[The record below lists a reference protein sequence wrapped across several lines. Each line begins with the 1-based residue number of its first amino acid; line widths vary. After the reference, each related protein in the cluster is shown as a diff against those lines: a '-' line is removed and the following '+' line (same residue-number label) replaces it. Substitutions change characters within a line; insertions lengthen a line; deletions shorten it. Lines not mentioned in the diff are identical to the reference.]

1 METMLYDYLTVNE
14 EGRLVIGGVD
24 VRDLAEEFG
33 TPLYV
38 LNEDRVRENCRKYTA
53 AMAKY
58 FREGSMPLYAGK
70 ALCFK
75 GIYPVIDSEG
85 LGADVVSPGEAFTA
99 LAAGFPAE
107 KLFFHGTN
115 KTDEDIAYGLESG
128 IGYFV
133 IDNMNEL
140 AALDRE
146 AGEKGIVQKALL
158 RVTVGLDPHTLEAI
172 NTGKVDSQFGVP
184 IETGQAEGFLK
195 AALDAENIDVRG
207 FHSHIGSQIMESD
220 SFCDQVD
227 ILLGFAAD
235 MMEKYGFTAEYF
247 NLGGGFG
254 VRYTE
259 ADPFVDID
267 GNIREISDHL
277 KAGCERTGFPE
288 PKILMEP
295 GRSIVADAGVTLYT
309 AGGIKTVEGY
319 RDYVTVDG
327 GMTDNPRYALY
338 KSEYTV
344 LNASRA
350 DAPADFEC
358 TIAGRCCES
367 GDRIA
372 ENIKIA
378 RPERGD
384 LIAVLTTGAYNY
396 AMSMNYNRVTR
407 PAMVMISGGKARLV
421 IRRQTFEDLISCEL

>member
-1 METMLYDYLTVNE
+1 MGKMLYDYLTTNE
-14 EGRLVIGGVD
+14 KGHLVIGGID
-24 VRDLAEEFG
+24 AEDLAAEYG

-38 LNEDRVRENCRKYTA
+38 LNEDRVRENCRKYTG

-58 FREGSMPLYAGK
+58 FTEGSMPLYAGK

-75 GIYPVIDSEG
+75 GIYPVIDDEG
-85 LGADVVSPGEAFTA
+85 FGADVVSPGEIYTA

-115 KTDEDIAYGLESG
+115 KTDEEIDYALESS

-140 AALDRE
+140 AALQK
-146 AGEKGIVQKALL
+146 AAAAKGMKQKALL

-184 IETGQAEGFLK
+184 IETGQAEGFVR
-195 AALDAENIDVRG
+195 AALDAENIEVLG

-227 ILLGFAAD
+227 ILLGFAAE
-235 MMEKYGFTAEYF
+235 MAEKYGFTAELF

-259 ADPFVDID
+259 NDPMIDID
-267 GNIREISDHL
+267 GNIREISEHL
-277 KAGCERTGFPE
+277 RAGCEKAGFPE

-295 GRSIVADAGVTLYT
+295 GRSIVADAGVTLYE

-350 DAPADFEC
+350 DAPADFLC

-372 ENIKIA
+372 ENINIA
-378 RPERGD
+378 RPERGHI
-384 LIAVLTTGAYNY
+384 IAVLTTGAYNY
-396 AMSMNYNRVTR
+396 AMSMNYNRVPR
-407 PAMVMISGGKARLV
+407 PAMVMISAGKSRLGV
-421 IRRQTFEDLISCEL
+421 RRQTFEDLVMCEL